1 MEFKTGQKV
10 TYKGKETLI
19 EELNKDEARIAN
31 PDWDWDDEAQ
41 FVHDGL
47 EYPFEY
53 WIWVNLSEL
62 THIF

>member
-31 PDWDWDDEAQ
+31 PD
-41 FVHDGL
+41 
-47 EYPFEY
+47 
-53 WIWVNLSEL
+53 
-62 THIF
+62 